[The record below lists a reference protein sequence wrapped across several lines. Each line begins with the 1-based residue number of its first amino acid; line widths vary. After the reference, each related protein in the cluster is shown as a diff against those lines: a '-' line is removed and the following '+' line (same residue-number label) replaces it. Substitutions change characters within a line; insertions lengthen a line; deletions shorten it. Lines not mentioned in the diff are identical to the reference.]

1 MKQQVQYSSVK
12 IFFGY
17 LWLFIQ
23 AWQLEEKIR
32 PNLQNHLSELYR
44 LDFFFMHLLHSLFWL
59 KFIFSPPTSLHH
71 RRIMKIHKYQLH
83 IQMHIYM
90 YLKLLCPIVMVY
102 FPKNTKKLSTQS
114 MQGNGCMHVQVI
126 FFIHI
131 CILDILNGPWLLLAV

>member
-1 MKQQVQYSSVK
+1 MAIHTSMATWRENKTKLTEPSVWTLQV
-12 IFFGY
+12 G
-17 LWLFIQ
+17 
-23 AWQLEEKIR
+23 
-32 PNLQNHLSELYR
+32 
-44 LDFFFMHLLHSLFWL
+44 FFFYAFTS
-59 KFIFSPPTSLHH
+59 FSFLVEVHFFPPTSLHH
-71 RRIMKIHKYQLH
+71 CRIMKIHKYQLH